1 VRRSRK
7 LLSPSGPLGRFV
19 AAGAAALVLLL
30 AVLAASPTLHAWV
43 HGQSVAQA
51 QAGHG
56 DDDCVI
62 TQFSHGLTTPAAAL
76 ALVAFLGLISGL
88 ARPCAVGPL
97 PAPRFW
103 LPPVCGPP
111 AA

>member
-1 VRRSRK
+1 MRRPRQ
-7 LLSPSGPLGRFV
+7 LLSPTGPLGRV
-19 AAGAAALVLLL
+19 IAAGAAALVLLL

-43 HGQSVAQA
+43 HGQTVSQA
-51 QAGHG
+51 QTAHT

-62 TQFSHGLTTPAAAL
+62 TQFSHGLTAPTAAL
-76 ALVAFLGLISGL
+76 VPVATLCLISGL
-88 ARPCAVGPL
+88 ARPCAVGQL
-97 PAPRFW
+97 PGPRFW